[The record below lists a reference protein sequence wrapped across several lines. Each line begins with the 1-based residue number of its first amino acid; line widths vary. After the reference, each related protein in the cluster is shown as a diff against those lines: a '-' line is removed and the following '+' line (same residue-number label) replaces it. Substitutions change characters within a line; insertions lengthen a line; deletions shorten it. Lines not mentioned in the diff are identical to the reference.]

1 MLRCHIG
8 GDRNNAAFFD
18 PLKTEIKGGFI
29 TPVYRGN
36 NTDSLGGP
44 IGAALAVAEH
54 IVKLHNRRHFQIHA
68 EIRRQHRAVSG
79 EFFDV
84 AVRILPDSFKTIVI
98 QEEMNHTV
106 KMILILRMSFVKT
119 DQQKIIKV
127 SGVLLKLGND
137 RDFNFPFPGN

>member
-18 PLKTEIKGGFI
+18 PLKAEIKGGFI

-36 NTDSLGGP
+36 NADSFGGP
-44 IGAALAVAEH
+44 IGAAPAITKY

-68 EIRRQHRAVSG
+68 EIRRQHRTVSG
-79 EFFDV
+79 EFFNV
-84 AVRILPDSFKTIVI
+84 AVRILPDSFKAIVI

-106 KMILILRMSFVKT
+106 KMILILQMSFVKT
-119 DQQKIIKV
+119 DQQEIIKV

-137 RDFNFPFPGN
+137 RDF